1 MLTAKDLYQ
10 ILLQTYSSPPWW
22 SEDPYRV
29 MVEAVLVQNTS
40 FRNVRNTTAS
50 LPLSPSWILSLS
62 REELI
67 EKIRPCGA
75 YQRKSAT
82 LYSITRW
89 YVQYHWDPKEV
100 RKISTDQLRKELLSF
115 RGIGEETADVIL
127 TYAFYRPM
135 PIIDQYTRRFLSRLG
150 MDWKDDDW
158 IRDFFCSTL
167 PQQGKWLG
175 NFHWLILEHSI
186 LCCKKT
192 PLCGTC
198 PFTRDALC
206 KRSLIK

>member
-89 YVQYHWDPKEV
+89 YAQYHWDPKEV

-150 MDWKDDDW
+150 MDRKDDDW
-158 IRDFFCSTL
+158 IRDFFLQHPS
-167 PQQGKWLG
+167 PARKMAWK
-175 NFHWLILEHSI
+175 F
-186 LCCKKT
+186 
-192 PLCGTC
+192 PLAYFRAQYFMLQKNA
-198 PFTRDALC
+198 PMRDVSVYAGRAL
-206 KRSLIK
+206 

>member
-50 LPLSPSWILSLS
+50 LPLSPSWIMSLS

-82 LYSITRW
+82 L
-89 YVQYHWDPKEV
+89 
-100 RKISTDQLRKELLSF
+100 
-115 RGIGEETADVIL
+115 
-127 TYAFYRPM
+127 
-135 PIIDQYTRRFLSRLG
+135 
-150 MDWKDDDW
+150 
-158 IRDFFCSTL
+158 
-167 PQQGKWLG
+167 
-175 NFHWLILEHSI
+175 
-186 LCCKKT
+186 
-192 PLCGTC
+192 
-198 PFTRDALC
+198 
-206 KRSLIK
+206 